1 MKPRILLLGM
11 SLGWLCHLA
20 MHWVF
25 QHAMY
30 EKSVVSHLLAPSA
43 ATPPWA
49 LALAL
54 GFLYLRLAAQVVFPV
69 LIAAATT
76 RAVLHRGSERER
88 PQIAYGGTPGPR
100 SDNG

>member
-1 MKPRILLLGM
+1 MKPRVLLLGM

-69 LIAAATT
+69 LIAACLAHSAIHAAIP
-76 RAVLHRGSERER
+76 RAQR
-88 PQIAYGGTPGPR
+88 PAG
-100 SDNG
+100 

>member
-69 LIAAATT
+69 LIAAGLAHSAIHAAIPRTL
-76 RAVLHRGSERER
+76 RAQR
-88 PQIAYGGTPGPR
+88 PAG
-100 SDNG
+100 